1 MCTQLNRNP
10 VQYIHKFQG
19 DSLTTT
25 CVDSTANR
33 KNVVLVCNASTYTDV
48 NILPMVNSDF
58 EFTLLKQKES
68 TYDSLLFVHDSNIH
82 VSCIAF
88 SKGGYAISDEMCVNY
103 IHYYP
108 RAELEVCKSSVTTQS
123 LYGLFNFLH
132 E

>member
-1 MCTQLNRNP
+1 M
-10 VQYIHKFQG
+10 
-19 DSLTTT
+19 TTT

-33 KNVVLVCNASTYTDV
+33 KNVVLVGNASTHTKV
-48 NILPMVNSDF
+48 NLLPMVASDC
-58 EFTLLKQKES
+58 EFILLKKKES
-68 TYDSLLFVHDSNIH
+68 TYDSLLFVHECNVH
-82 VSCIAF
+82 VSCITF